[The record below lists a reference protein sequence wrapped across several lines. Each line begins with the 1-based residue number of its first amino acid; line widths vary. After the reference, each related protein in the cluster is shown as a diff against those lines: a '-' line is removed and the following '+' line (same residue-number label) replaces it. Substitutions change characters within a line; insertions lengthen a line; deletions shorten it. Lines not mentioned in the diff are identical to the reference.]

1 MVGRYEAKRDVACG
15 RYALRLH
22 GTPAGWR
29 RDQAA
34 LLRAKYDIHLRVG
47 GCIVSGFDKTYD
59 REYNQIQHPAITNKF
74 GRDVIK
80 ECAEE
85 AEAAWKRKLEQLTA
99 KP

>member
-1 MVGRYEAKRDVACG
+1 MPMA
-15 RYALRLH
+15 
-22 GTPAGWR
+22 WR

-47 GCIVSGFDKTYD
+47 GCIVTGFGMTSDH
-59 REYNQIQHPAITNKF
+59 EYNQIQYPAITNKF
-74 GRDVIK
+74 GRDVVK

-85 AEAAWKRKLEQLTA
+85 AETAWKRKVEQKTS